1 MTTVFASKITL
12 VELNEMVD
20 VLTVRKKEVKK
31 LKVNSWV
38 RFKRGKYEGDLGQ
51 VIFSFFLFLLFIF
64 ILIAI
69 FFIILFLF
77 FIYFNLFLIQFFLNS
92 DCIS

>member
-51 VIFSFFLFLLFIF
+51 VIFFFFSFSFIYLLLLLLFCFYFLF
-64 ILIAI
+64 
-69 FFIILFLF
+69 
-77 FIYFNLFLIQFFLNS
+77 
-92 DCIS
+92 ISICF